1 MVRAYGKASPFLTP
15 EDGLQSLHDNRPT
28 ILRQFD
34 DVLFQP
40 LTEYPLLDTQSP
52 RMDMPIDSK
61 VSCPTFNQGKDEI
74 VGHDFWLVG
83 RRPASMARLGFVLPD
98 KMQRL
103 FDTRAA
109 SRGGRSAALR
119 ALVHK
124 AVVEEGNGHAAAAK
138 TANAR

>member
-1 MVRAYGKASPFLTP
+1 
-15 EDGLQSLHDNRPT
+15 
-28 ILRQFD
+28 
-34 DVLFQP
+34 
-40 LTEYPLLDTQSP
+40 
-52 RMDMPIDSK
+52 
-61 VSCPTFNQGKDEI
+61 
-74 VGHDFWLVG
+74 
-83 RRPASMARLGFVLPD
+83 MARLGFVLSD
-98 KMQRL
+98 EMQRL